1 MISAGASHQ
10 TITLTREA
18 FQEFT
23 SDLLERTQARLE
35 NVIEEAGLNWPD
47 ISKVDLRYVKTIGS
61 GDIRFDNAKPAGYP
75 LLMRVAYDVDGLIHA
90 YVFDGNTNAPFGE
103 LHIKRES
110 NLTPDEL
117 AAMKQRL
124 SALTLG

>member
-1 MISAGASHQ
+1 V
-10 TITLTREA
+10 ITPNRVNGTDSVA
-18 FQEFT
+18 
-23 SDLLERTQARLE
+23 E
-35 NVIEEAGLNWPD
+35 N
-47 ISKVDLRYVKTIGS
+47 
-61 GDIRFDNAKPAGYP
+61 GYLVSVGFP
-75 LLMRVAYDVDGLIHA
+75 EGVQLPRCGLIHA

-124 SALTLG
+124 SGLTLS

>member
-1 MISAGASHQ
+1 VVDRGTQLPTRTEVRCQ
-10 TITLTREA
+10 TVSDNQVYWEAQLTQGEDR
-18 FQEFT
+18 
-23 SDLLERTQARLE
+23 
-35 NVIEEAGLNWPD
+35 
-47 ISKVDLRYVKTIGS
+47 DLRYVKIIGS
-61 GDIRFDNAKPAGYP
+61 GDIRFDNAKPVGYP

-124 SALTLG
+124 SGLTLS